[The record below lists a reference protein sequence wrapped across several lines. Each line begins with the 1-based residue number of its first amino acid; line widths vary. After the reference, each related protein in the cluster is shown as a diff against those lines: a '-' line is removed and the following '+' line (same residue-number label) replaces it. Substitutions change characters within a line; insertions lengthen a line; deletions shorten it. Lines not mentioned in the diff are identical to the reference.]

1 MPGVRTVAMTSNGLA
16 LARRL
21 PALQRAG
28 LSALNLSLDSLRPE
42 RFEVMA
48 RRPVSAA
55 SPPSTPHRLVPRPQ
69 PILAE
74 RSLLMQGLPKVLAS
88 MDLALQLGF
97 DSVKVNTVL
106 MKGKRDAG

>member
-42 RFEVMA
+42 RFEAMA

-55 SPPSTPHRLVPRPQ
+55 SPPTTPHHLLPDQ
-69 PILAE
+69 PALTK
-74 RSLLMQGLPKVLAS
+74 RSLLTQGLPKVLAS

>member
-1 MPGVRTVAMTSNGLA
+1 MRDVFKLVIRVETNGHSQIGFISPGLRNVPRSPAEELSDVPGVRTVAMTSNGLA

-42 RFEVMA
+42 RFEAMA

-55 SPPSTPHRLVPRPQ
+55 SPPTTPHHLAPRPTG
-69 PILAE
+69 PH
-74 RSLLMQGLPKVLAS
+74 
-88 MDLALQLGF
+88 
-97 DSVKVNTVL
+97 
-106 MKGKRDAG
+106 